1 MHWTTPE
8 ERRALGQAR
17 RKQMRRHQH
26 EALEP
31 KARQTPALKI
41 VERSMRGRV
50 PALVA
55 LKYQLMAE
63 SPFAYFRGAA
73 PVMAADLA
81 QLPSTGI
88 VCQLCGDA
96 HVRNLGAYAAPDG
109 RLVFDINDFDE
120 TIRGPFEWDLKRMA
134 ASLVLAGRA
143 SGHKDGSARRAA
155 VACVERYAAQ
165 MRAFALM
172 PQLEVNRFQVHRL
185 GLAKPVHMALA
196 KAERATPLHTLEQ
209 LTEPPSARSGATRRF
224 KESKPM
230 LTRVT
235 GARAAAVLASLS
247 PYREMLEPQRQR
259 LLAFYRPVDVAFK
272 VVGTGSVGWR
282 DYCIYFEG
290 NGPGDPLFLQIKEEP
305 ASAYAPYLSDAHAP
319 AHNGQRVA
327 EGQRAMQ
334 IQTDPFLG
342 WTHIGGRQ
350 YLVRQ
355 LNDHKGSIEIE
366 DLAGVNL
373 KAYAEVCGELLARG
387 HGRSGDPQ
395 VIAGYIG
402 NGSAFA
408 EAIAAFGLAY
418 ADQTVKDWE
427 QLKRSGKA
435 KAKK

>member
-1 MHWTTPE
+1 MAPIAKCCSR
-8 ERRALGQAR
+8 ER
-17 RKQMRRHQH
+17 QH
-26 EALEP
+26 
-31 KARQTPALKI
+31 
-41 VERSMRGRV
+41 
-50 PALVA
+50 
-55 LKYQLMAE
+55 
-63 SPFAYFRGAA
+63 
-73 PVMAADLA
+73 
-81 QLPSTGI
+81 
-88 VCQLCGDA
+88 
-96 HVRNLGAYAAPDG
+96 
-109 RLVFDINDFDE
+109 
-120 TIRGPFEWDLKRMA
+120 
-134 ASLVLAGRA
+134 
-143 SGHKDGSARRAA
+143 
-155 VACVERYAAQ
+155 
-165 MRAFALM
+165 
-172 PQLEVNRFQVHRL
+172 
-185 GLAKPVHMALA
+185 
-196 KAERATPLHTLEQ
+196 
-209 LTEPPSARSGATRRF
+209 
-224 KESKPM
+224 
-230 LTRVT
+230 
-235 GARAAAVLASLS
+235 
-247 PYREMLEPQRQR
+247 
-259 LLAFYRPVDVAFK
+259 LLAFYRPLDVAFK

-305 ASAYAPYLSDAHAP
+305 ASAYAPYLPDAHAP

-334 IQTDPFLG
+334 IQIDPFLG